1 MRVQHILLVGLF
13 RRLQFVLQAMAIVP
27 VYSCHVHMRSSFHL
41 QASNGGGM
49 FAISDW
55 EFLIIF
61 FELMYSKGNGLGN
74 KAEVTLIA
82 LCVLL
87 CWRKFIHPGSIQLH
101 FFFFLHYMFRQLL
114 NDVAMYI
121 I

>member
-1 MRVQHILLVGLF
+1 
-13 RRLQFVLQAMAIVP
+13 MAIVP

-61 FELMYSKGNGLGN
+61 FGLMYSKGNGLGN

-82 LCVLL
+82 HCVLVKL
-87 CWRKFIHPGSIQLH
+87 IHPVQFEFISFSSQFGLSCLG
-101 FFFFLHYMFRQLL
+101 
-114 NDVAMYI
+114 NC
-121 I
+121 

>member
-13 RRLQFVLQAMAIVP
+13 RRLQFVLQTMAIVP

-61 FELMYSKGNGLGN
+61 FGLMYSKGNGLGN

-82 LCVLL
+82 HCVLVKL
-87 CWRKFIHPGSIQLH
+87 IHPVSVRIH
-101 FFFFLHYMFRQLL
+101 FVFFIWLVMFRQLL
-114 NDVAMYI
+114 R
-121 I
+121 